1 MADFQTE
8 ADFAKNLNSNF
19 RIEIDGFSPIDLKL
33 VAVAPKKIEPNEQEG
48 MERFSAVFSG
58 PLNFFLPQQTYHMV
72 HPEMGEFD
80 VFLVAIGQEA
90 DGFRY
95 EAVYNY
101 FKPMAL
107 D

>member
-1 MADFQTE
+1 MSDFQTE
-8 ADFAKNLNSNF
+8 VEFTKNLNTNF
-19 RIEIDGFSPIDLKL
+19 RVVVDAPKPIDLKL
-33 VAVAPKKIEPNEQEG
+33 VAVTPRPSGPTEEAG

-58 PLNFFLPQQTYHMV
+58 PLDIFLPQQTYRLS

-80 VFLVAIGQEA
+80 IFLVVIGQEV

-101 FKPMAL
+101 YKN

>member
-1 MADFQTE
+1 MSDFQTE
-8 ADFAKNLNSNF
+8 ADFAKNVNTNF
-19 RIEIDGFSPIDLKL
+19 RVELEDSGHIDLKL
-33 VAVAPKKIEPNEQEG
+33 VSVTPRKIGPTEEAG

-58 PLNFFLPQQTYHMV
+58 PLDVLLPQQTYHLT
-72 HPEMGEFD
+72 HPEMGEFY
-80 VFLVAIGQEA
+80 VFLVAIGKEA

-101 FKPMAL
+101 YRK

>member
-1 MADFQTE
+1 MSDFQTE
-8 ADFAKNLNSNF
+8 ADFAKHLNTNF
-19 RIEIDGFSPIDLKL
+19 RVQAESPKPIELKL
-33 VAVAPKKIEPNEQEG
+33 IAVTPRPSDAHEEAG

-58 PLNFFLPQQTYHMV
+58 PGDIFLPQQTYHLL

-80 VFLVAIGQEA
+80 VFLVASAREP
-90 DGFRY
+90 DGFKY

-101 FKPMAL
+101 SRA